1 MRGAKVQLL
10 AEMPPRLAPFYTDA
24 SKLRQVL
31 LNLVGNALKFTP
43 RGQVTIRV
51 ESDPV
56 TRQPR
61 RIDVIDTGIGI
72 PAERLE
78 GIFERFQQ
86 ADNSITRHYGGTG
99 LGLTISRSLCQLLGY
114 QLTVHSEVDK
124 GSTFSILIPT

>member
-1 MRGAKVQLL
+1 
-10 AEMPPRLAPFYTDA
+10 MPLRLAPFYTDA
-24 SKLRQVL
+24 GKLKQVL
-31 LNLVGNALKFTP
+31 LNLVDNALKFTLK
-43 RGQVTIRV
+43 GQVTIRV

-56 TRQPR
+56 TQRPR

-86 ADNSITRHYGGTG
+86 ADNSISRRYGGTG

-114 QLTVHSEVDK
+114 QLTVRSEVDK
-124 GSTFSILIPT
+124 GSTFSTLMPT